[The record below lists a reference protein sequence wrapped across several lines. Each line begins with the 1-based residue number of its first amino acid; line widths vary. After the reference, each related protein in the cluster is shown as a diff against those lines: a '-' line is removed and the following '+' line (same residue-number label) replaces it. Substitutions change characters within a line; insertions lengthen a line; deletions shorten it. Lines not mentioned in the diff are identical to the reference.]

1 MAALH
6 DNPGLMLVLSS
17 PSGAGKTTICR
28 ELLRRNPRLQA
39 SISAT
44 TREPRPGE
52 KDGQDYFFLNPQK
65 FQEMVEQK
73 AFLEYAT
80 VFKNHYGT
88 PCAPV
93 EAALADGYDMLFDID
108 WQGAQQI
115 KQAARKQML
124 SVFILP
130 PSLMELRRRLE
141 GRGGDSA
148 EVINYR
154 MSRALEEIGHWAD
167 YDFVIIN
174 HDLDRSIADVE
185 AILRA
190 EKLRRNRQ
198 DGLTDFIRGLK
209 AEVE

>member
-1 MAALH
+1 MAVLH

-28 ELLRRNPRLQA
+28 ELLRRNPRLRA
-39 SISAT
+39 SVSAT
-44 TREPRPGE
+44 TRNPRPGE
-52 KDGQDYFFLNPQK
+52 KDGQDYFFITHEK
-65 FQEMVEQK
+65 FQEMATKK

-88 PCAPV
+88 PRAPV
-93 EAALADGYDMLFDID
+93 EAALAEGYDMLFDID

-174 HDLDRSIADVE
+174 YDLDRSIADVE
-185 AILRA
+185 AILKA

>member
-1 MAALH
+1 MAVLH

-28 ELLRRNPRLQA
+28 ELLRRNPRLRA
-39 SISAT
+39 SVSAT
-44 TREPRPGE
+44 TRNPRPGE
-52 KDGQDYFFLNPQK
+52 KDGQDYFFITHEK
-65 FQEMVEQK
+65 FQEMATKK

-88 PCAPV
+88 PRAPV
-93 EAALADGYDMLFDID
+93 EAALAEGYDMLFDID

-167 YDFVIIN
+167 YDFVITN

-185 AILRA
+185 AILKA

>member
-1 MAALH
+1 MAVLH

-28 ELLRRNPRLQA
+28 ELLRRNPRLRA
-39 SISAT
+39 SVSAT
-44 TREPRPGE
+44 TRNPRPGE
-52 KDGQDYFFLNPQK
+52 KDGQDYFFITHEK
-65 FQEMVEQK
+65 FQEMATKK

-88 PCAPV
+88 PRAPV
-93 EAALADGYDMLFDID
+93 EAALAEGYDMLFDID

-174 HDLDRSIADVE
+174 YDLDRSIADVE

>member
-73 AFLEYAT
+73 AFLEYAI

-88 PCAPV
+88 PRAPV